1 MYHELRSSIVIFLR
15 MLVGANIETGV
26 FGTKRTRVV
35 CCRGSNHFTNNYINY
50 RPTQTATHGIIFVA
64 NKPKTQMKSHCLASA
79 LLLLFGA
86 VPGAFSADE
95 VS

>member
-1 MYHELRSSIVIFLR
+1 VLCVVVVPLYQTN
-15 MLVGANIETGV
+15 ANE
-26 FGTKRTRVV
+26 
-35 CCRGSNHFTNNYINY
+35 
-50 RPTQTATHGIIFVA
+50 TATHGIIFVA